1 MRDDR
6 RRRIG
11 GWLGALLLGSLLAA
25 VAVAQ
30 DAAEEASP
38 DPASAGDDPAAG
50 EAPARLARVHVIP
63 YEGPITPVASDF
75 LRYRLAEAA
84 TAGVDAAIVQLDTPG
99 GLDTAMRMIIKDILA
114 SPVPVIVH
122 VAPPGAR
129 AASAGAFITVA
140 AHAAAMA
147 PGTNIGSASPVQ
159 MGGGI
164 ADTTMAAKVQNDAA
178 AYIASLARQRGRDE
192 DLARRFVTEAL
203 NLTATEAR
211 EAGMIDVVAPTTAAL
226 LDSLDGRTV
235 TLSAGERTLALAG
248 AQVEERPM
256 GTRRSLLKLLA
267 NPNVAYILMLI
278 GIYGLFFEL
287 SNPGAFAPGILGA
300 ISLLLALFAFQ
311 ALPVNYAGIAL
322 ILLGTVLLI
331 LEIKV
336 PSFGVLTIGGITAL
350 VLGSLMLFDSAQPWA
365 QLSLRVMIPALAVFV
380 GFFVLCVMLVM
391 RGQRRQP
398 VSGPQSLVGEQGRV
412 VMAIGGGEAR
422 GKVVFHGEIWDA
434 VADGPV
440 AEKDRVEVT
449 AIEDRVAR
457 VRPLDQ

>member
-1 MRDDR
+1 
-6 RRRIG
+6 
-11 GWLGALLLGSLLAA
+11 
-25 VAVAQ
+25 
-30 DAAEEASP
+30 
-38 DPASAGDDPAAG
+38 
-50 EAPARLARVHVIP
+50 
-63 YEGPITPVASDF
+63 
-75 LRYRLAEAA
+75 
-84 TAGVDAAIVQLDTPG
+84 
-99 GLDTAMRMIIKDILA
+99 
-114 SPVPVIVH
+114 
-122 VAPPGAR
+122 
-129 AASAGAFITVA
+129 
-140 AHAAAMA
+140 
-147 PGTNIGSASPVQ
+147 
-159 MGGGI
+159 
-164 ADTTMAAKVQNDAA
+164 
-178 AYIASLARQRGRDE
+178 
-192 DLARRFVTEAL
+192 
-203 NLTATEAR
+203 
-211 EAGMIDVVAPTTAAL
+211 L

-235 TLSAGERTLALAG
+235 TLAAGERTLTLAG

-336 PSFGVLTIGGITAL
+336 PSFGVLTIGGVTAL

-380 GFFVLCVMLVM
+380 GFFVLCVMLVV

-398 VSGPQSLVGEQGRV
+398 VSGPQSLVGEHGRV
-412 VMAIGGGEAR
+412 VVAIGGGEAR

-434 VADGPV
+434 VADRPL

-457 VRPLDQ
+457 VRPLDH